1 MDEALHAQSGE
12 GYQSLRKVQLA
23 DMQIQSGL
31 QEDEQMVEKI
41 RRHGESQLSWMEGV
55 IHFLDQEYNESTMS
69 DGGRAV
75 RNHARGQKAAQ
86 QLEGMVDGAIN
97 EVDGTVN
104 SMPYDNLEV
113 TANESTQAL
122 QVAQQDMSSASN
134 GGINELLRQTENLDN
149 EGEAGLEDLREGQK
163 KIEAEAT
170 QGSEVA
176 RAVTQDVNKMR
187 EEGLMLVKQERE
199 ATTDRAT
206 ELLDRASGMSSS
218 QPPAVEGL
226 LQTAT
231 TPQMAALL
239 AQTARLSKL
248 HAGLGSRQA
257 QLGHEV
263 EHVAELGRR
272 LLRPAA
278 ARRGVL
284 SGGQSSPPA

>member
-31 QEDEQMVEKI
+31 QADEQMVEKI

-75 RNHARGQKAAQ
+75 RNHVRGQKAAQ
-86 QLEGMVDGAIN
+86 QLERMVDGAIS

-122 QVAQQDMSSASN
+122 QVAQQDMSSSSN
-134 GGINELLRQTENLDN
+134 GGINELLRQTEMLDK
-149 EGEAGLEDLREGQK
+149 EGEGGLKNLMDGQK
-163 KIEAEAT
+163 SIETEAT
-170 QGSEVA
+170 EGSEVA

-187 EEGLMLVKQERE
+187 EEGMMMVKQERE

-206 ELLDRASGMSSS
+206 ELLDRASGLSSS
-218 QPPAVEGL
+218 QPPAAAGL

-248 HAGLGSRQA
+248 HAGLGSQQE

-272 LLRPAA
+272 LLRPPA
-278 ARRGVL
+278 ARRGAL
-284 SGGQSSPPA
+284 SRGQPSPPA